1 MTSPLVCGIDVS
13 PLRLGWGLVLLDD
26 GTYVA
31 SGHADINLPPPP
43 ESTSK
48 RKAATYRSWNPA
60 PVMDALGDIK
70 KAARGATVTAVGIE
84 LPHLKWLKG
93 TFDAGRAVQA
103 ARSAVARRFPEA
115 AVYELQPGEWRKLAG
130 LPNTGKEPV
139 ALAAAALRPGALYP
153 GDMSQD
159 EADGVMIAV
168 AAQRLNV
175 ATWDRGVERGAA

>member
-1 MTSPLVCGIDVS
+1 MTGPLVLGLDVS

-26 GTYVA
+26 GSYHA
-31 SGHADINLPPPP
+31 SGHSDINLSHHEWHP
-43 ESTSK
+43 E
-48 RKAATYRSWNPA
+48 RVADAVDAIVHAT
-60 PVMDALGDIK
+60 
-70 KAARGATVTAVGIE
+70 RGGQVSVVGVE
-84 LPHLKWLKG
+84 LPWIRFPKNA
-93 TFDAGRAVQA
+93 FMAGRAVQA
-103 ARSAVARRFPEA
+103 AVGAARRRFREA

-175 ATWDRGVERGAA
+175 ATWTRGVERGAA